1 MENMD
6 KESRARA
13 YIANKLSDEHK
24 DLTAKLK
31 SYESEEAITT
41 HYTRHL
47 EDDNTLLSPPQ
58 RLALSQNLIAD
69 PLGLRFTLD
78 DHRRHYRED
87 SPELIVREYVAAA
100 YDARHPTWN
109 WDGLWCPVLKEWW
122 EGDSVY
128 PTRIFPVMPGPSVMQ
143 TFFGESESESSKLM
157 SKQNL
162 LLLCTPIKRDFE
174 KLLIALVPDCNLY
187 DADAIMAWYRSSPQ
201 EYKIEV
207 IDPEHLEMRRASNAS
222 GGTWND
228 LHGEKVVWR
237 NDQRPRPRYLWFHLW
252 CCVVKQARIT
262 GSPSR
267 VTERFSRMYWG
278 LAEPFFTSAILS
290 GAAEQAG
297 VGHEDLLIS
306 GAGFVGQPKE
316 YTLASVVNRV
326 ILRSCGE
333 GTYDT
338 DDEEAEEA
346 EDAEEEAWYRPS
358 F

>member
-6 KESRARA
+6 KKSRAMA

-31 SYESEEAITT
+31 TYGSEEAIAT
-41 HYTRHL
+41 HYTRQKSA
-47 EDDNTLLSPPQ
+47 LSPPQ
-58 RLALSQNLIAD
+58 ELALSQNLIAD
-69 PLGLRFTLD
+69 PLGLRF
-78 DHRRHYRED
+78 RENERHFRQD

-100 YDARHPTWN
+100 YDARHPTCN
-109 WDGLWCPVLKEWW
+109 WDGLWCPVVKEWW
-122 EGDSVY
+122 EGLSVY
-128 PTRIFPVMPGPSVMQ
+128 PTRIFPVMPGPSVMH
-143 TFFGESESESSKLM
+143 TLFGESESGDELM

-174 KLLIALVPDCNLY
+174 KLLIALVPDCDLY
-187 DADAIMAWYRSSPQ
+187 DADAVMAWYRSSPQ
-201 EYKIEV
+201 EYKVEV
-207 IDPEHLEMRRASNAS
+207 IDPEHLEMRRASNAR
-222 GGTWND
+222 GATWNN
-228 LHGEKVVWR
+228 LHGEKV
-237 NDQRPRPRYLWFHLW
+237 
-252 CCVVKQARIT
+252 ARIT

-278 LAEPFFTSAILS
+278 LAEPFFTSAMLS

>member
-1 MENMD
+1 MD
-6 KESRARA
+6 KKSRARA

-31 SYESEEAITT
+31 SYESEDAIVT

-47 EDDNTLLSPPQ
+47 EDNAPQ
-58 RLALSQNLIAD
+58 TLALSQNLIAD
-69 PLGLRFTLD
+69 PIGLRFRKIHATIAKT
-78 DHRRHYRED
+78 RRN
-87 SPELIVREYVAAA
+87 SL
-100 YDARHPTWN
+100 HPTCN
-109 WDGLWCPVLKEWW
+109 WDGLWCPVVKEWW
-122 EGDSVY
+122 EGLSVY
-128 PTRIFPVMPGPSVMQ
+128 PTRIFPVMPGPGVMHA
-143 TFFGESESESSKLM
+143 FFNESESGGLM

-174 KLLIALVPDCNLY
+174 KLLIALVPDCDLY
-187 DADAIMAWYRSSPQ
+187 DADAVMAWYQSSPQ
-201 EYKIEV
+201 EYKVEV

-228 LHGEKVVWR
+228 LHGQKVVWR
-237 NDQRPRPRYLWFHLW
+237 NDQRPRSRYLWFHLW
-252 CCVVKQARIT
+252 CCVVKQARIV
-262 GSPSR
+262 GSPS
-267 VTERFSRMYWG
+267 VVAERFSRMHWG
-278 LAEPFFTSAILS
+278 LAEPLFTSAMLS

-306 GAGFVGQPKE
+306 GPGFVGRPKE

-346 EDAEEEAWYRPS
+346 EDAEEEAWYQPS

>member
-6 KESRARA
+6 KQSRARA

-31 SYESEEAITT
+31 SYESEETIAT

-69 PLGLRFTLD
+69 PLGLRFLGG
-78 DHRRHYRED
+78 HYRED

-109 WDGLWCPVLKEWW
+109 WDGLWCPVVKEWW

-143 TFFGESESESSKLM
+143 TFFSEPDCELM
-157 SKQNL
+157 SKENL

-174 KLLIALVPDCNLY
+174 KLLIALVPDCDLY
-187 DADAIMAWYRSSPQ
+187 DAAAVMAWYQSSPQ

-207 IDPEHLEMRRASNAS
+207 IDPEHLEMRRSSDAS

-228 LHGEKVVWR
+228 LHGQKV
-237 NDQRPRPRYLWFHLW
+237 
-252 CCVVKQARIT
+252 ARIT

-278 LAEPFFTSAILS
+278 LAEPFFTSAMLS

-346 EDAEEEAWYRPS
+346 EDAEEEAWYQPS